1 MCRYVSANRYN
12 SLIIV
17 FFYLLQ
23 PVDSKYISMLTSC
36 NYFVDYI
43 DAVLLDERS
52 ALTVDVIY
60 EFLTTFFPK
69 VPYV

>member
-1 MCRYVSANRYN
+1 
-12 SLIIV
+12 
-17 FFYLLQ
+17 
-23 PVDSKYISMLTSC
+23 MLTSC

-69 VPYV
+69 VPYLLKYYFLSYIHDFISIRYLLMFYLIKHCL